1 MTLRFVS
8 FLAPSIKPLYHFIAE
23 RVSARLG
30 LQTELLVGNSYAQ
43 ALDGRMD
50 FGFICGLAYVVL
62 DREHP
67 DLMRPIAAPILRGER
82 YRSQPIYFSDVIV
95 HRESPVQAFEDLRG
109 RSWAFNEPLSQSG
122 YGIMR
127 EKLLEIG
134 ETGGFFGQVVEAGFH
149 QRSIRMV
156 QRREVEAAA
165 IDSQVLEVELRDHP
179 ELVGELR
186 VIDSL
191 GPSTIQPVVAAS
203 SLPESLVADVRQVL
217 TELVEEPG
225 AAEMLELGLVE
236 RFTPVGAANYD
247 DIRQMLQAA
256 EHAGFMTVR

>member
-8 FLAPSIKPLYHFIAE
+8 FLAPSIKPLYRFIAE
-23 RVSARLG
+23 RVSMRLG
-30 LQTELLVGNSYAQ
+30 LQTELLVGSSYAQ
-43 ALDGRMD
+43 ALDGGMG

-62 DREHP
+62 DRQHP
-67 DLMRPIAAPILRGER
+67 DLMRPIAAPILKGER
-82 YRSQPIYFSDVIV
+82 YRSRPIYFSDVIV
-95 HRESPVQAFEDLRG
+95 HRDSPVQIFEDLRG
-109 RSWAFNEPLSQSG
+109 HSWAYNEPLSQSG

-134 ETGGFFGQVVEAGFH
+134 ETGGFFGEVVEAGFH

-156 QRREVEAAA
+156 RRREVDAAA

-179 ELVGELR
+179 QLAEDLR
-186 VIDSL
+186 VVDSL

-203 SLPESLVADVRQVL
+203 TLPESLVTDVGQVL
-217 TELVEEPG
+217 MELAEEPG

-236 RFTPVGAANYD
+236 RFTPVEGSDYD
-247 DIRQMLQAA
+247 DIRRMLRAA
-256 EHAGFMTVR
+256 EQAGFMTVR